1 MHQVNC
7 RFVAWCLRSLSITNY
22 AEFFIIASFMERTE
36 LFVCKCFDVRHQLVL
51 QVLETKENEEHI
63 VYGSFHLVHI
73 PFWYKLKCAIKYL
86 FGIKRK
92 DGDFDAM
99 LFCPEDADRLE
110 WFAKYLDAGLSVTD
124 RDTNPIHFTFQSRDN
139 VYDVAFETRQSTLC
153 DGSEPTDSEL
163 SVCVSM
169 KNGNMF
175 YRIYRAAKY
184 LFGYCSC
191 YGDFDSFEFRQTDA
205 FRLHRMASVLK
216 S

>member
-1 MHQVNC
+1 
-7 RFVAWCLRSLSITNY
+7 
-22 AEFFIIASFMERTE
+22 MERTE
-36 LFVCKCFDVRHQLVL
+36 LFVCKCFDIRHQLVL
-51 QVLETKENEEHI
+51 RVLETKENEEHI

-73 PFWYKLKCAIKYL
+73 PFWDKLKCAIKYL

-169 KNGNMF
+169 KMAICF
-175 YRIYRAAKY
+175 TEFIVPPSI
-184 LFGYCSC
+184 CSVIALVMVILTLLNSC
-191 YGDFDSFEFRQTDA
+191 RRMLSDFIAWQ
-205 FRLHRMASVLK
+205 VC
-216 S
+216 